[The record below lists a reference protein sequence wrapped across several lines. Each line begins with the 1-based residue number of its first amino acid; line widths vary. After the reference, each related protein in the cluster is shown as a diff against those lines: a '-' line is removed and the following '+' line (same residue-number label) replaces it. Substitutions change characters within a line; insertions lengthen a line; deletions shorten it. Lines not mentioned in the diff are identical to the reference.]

1 MKINWQSLTTDQIQN
16 IINKANE
23 ALESRMKQ
31 QEAIEQARAKID
43 AVLKESG
50 VSLSELMPQLE
61 VKSTRK
67 PADAKYRNPANPAMT
82 WTGRGRQPSWVK
94 EALAAGASMESMAI

>member
-50 VSLSELMPQLE
+50 VSLSDLIPNVEI
-61 VKSTRK
+61 KATRK
-67 PADAKYRNPANPAMT
+67 PADAKYRNPADASMT
-82 WTGRGRQPSWVK
+82 WTGRGRQPNWVK
-94 EALAAGASMESMAI
+94 EALASGATLESMAI